1 MHSVGR
7 AREEFENAP
16 DTGFFGKV
24 CGRFFNV
31 IYLYFI
37 VSVLY
42 MIGYLLIIKPI
53 LIALN
58 IVASLVVLLTAYFWT
73 PLALLAHYLWTILV
87 YNYDYE

>member
-1 MHSVGR
+1 MSVGR

-24 CGRFFNV
+24 CGRVFNV

-53 LIALN
+53 VILLN
-58 IVASLVVLLTAYFWT
+58 IVLSLIVLATAFLWT
-73 PLALLAHYLWTILV
+73 PIALLVHYLFTLLV
-87 YNYDYE
+87 YNYDY